1 MKKFTAKVAKHLS
14 ETQVATEPK
23 TFQDVINFLEVEAR
37 CGHSNT
43 FIDGKKKVLKVIK
56 KELEE
61 RGFNCYLNKED
72 KFLEVYW

>member
-1 MKKFTAKVAKHLS
+1 MKKFTAKVAKKLS
-14 ETQVATEPK
+14 ENTKATEPT

-43 FIDGKKKVLKVIK
+43 FIDGKRKTLKVIK

-61 RGFNCYLNKED
+61 RGFNCYLSKSD
-72 KFLEVYW
+72 GYLEVYW